1 MKNKLVKGYL
11 KNKLIIYFL
20 QDDRYV
26 GNVIASTGNYEAY
39 ETSIILNNIKKG
51 NIVVDIGANIG
62 FHTILFA
69 DKVGPQGKVYAFE
82 PDPVSYEILLKN
94 IRVNNLKNVIAK
106 PLAISNKK
114 ILLNLYKSKTNY
126 GDNRVYASDIFGEKL
141 KINADS
147 LDNLFNNFFDKSQRI
162 SLLKIDTQGFEPFV
176 IQGAKKLIKQYKP
189 TLFFE
194 YWPYGYF
201 YSKSN
206 GTTMLNYLKKTYKD
220 FYLIDENNEKIVK
233 ADIPFI
239 NSYCE
244 QLNGYLHGNL
254 FCTTNRFIKID
265 LSIKD
270 TISKL
275 KDRIHLD

>member
-162 SLLKIDTQGFEPFV
+162 SLLKIDTQGFEPFI

>member
-162 SLLKIDTQGFEPFV
+162 SLLKIDTQGFEPFI

-270 TISKL
+270 TILKL